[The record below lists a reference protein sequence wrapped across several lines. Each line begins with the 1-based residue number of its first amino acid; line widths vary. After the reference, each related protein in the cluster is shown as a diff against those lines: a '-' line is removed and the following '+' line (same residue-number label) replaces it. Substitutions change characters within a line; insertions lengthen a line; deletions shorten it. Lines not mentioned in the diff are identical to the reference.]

1 MALGVINRV
10 GVDDFPVGANHDT
23 HAGRPFL
30 VGGLRRAIGHRDGFI
45 GIAKQIARQPDFVAP
60 FLQIFRR
67 TEGNPQNDG
76 IFIGKVLGSIT
87 EPGDLL
93 CSIVAERAW
102 IEPQHDMLPGVVRQA
117 DILPVLVGQSNS
129 RRHAPDFR

>member
-45 GIAKQIARQPDFVAP
+45 GVAKQIARQPDFVAP

-67 TEGNPQNDG
+67 TEGNSQNDG
-76 IFIGKVLGSIT
+76 IAIGKVLMVTDS
-87 EPGDLL
+87 DLL

-102 IEPQHDMLPGVVRQA
+102 IEPQHDVLSGVVRQA
-117 DILPVLVGQSNS
+117 DILPVLVGQSES
-129 RRHAPDFR
+129 RRHASDFR